1 MESRRVVLSE
11 LYQQAKQRMDWEK
24 IQAYMVL
31 NKWKWQGE
39 TPTVEQMEHTCDQLY
54 AALNVEKDYYRV
66 STGGFVLTFF
76 VWESCIEL
84 CLDFVLE
91 HQGQEESLRD

>member
-24 IQAYMVL
+24 VRAFMVL
-31 NKWKWQGE
+31 TGWKWRGE
-39 TPTVEQMEHTCDQLY
+39 VPSVDRMEYLCDQMY
-54 AALNVEKDYYRV
+54 AALDVEKDYSRV

-76 VWESCIEL
+76 VWENCIEL

-91 HQGQEESLRD
+91 HHSQSESLRD